1 MNFMFTFI
9 FGVIGIILPLFGA
22 DPALLLQGLIFGILV
37 DLYVK
42 ADKIHQE
49 LRQAK
54 TKVELD

>member
-1 MNFMFTFI
+1 MNFTFTFI
-9 FGVIGIILPLFGA
+9 FGAIGILLPLFGA

-49 LRQAK
+49 LRKAK
-54 TKVELD
+54 NNIELD